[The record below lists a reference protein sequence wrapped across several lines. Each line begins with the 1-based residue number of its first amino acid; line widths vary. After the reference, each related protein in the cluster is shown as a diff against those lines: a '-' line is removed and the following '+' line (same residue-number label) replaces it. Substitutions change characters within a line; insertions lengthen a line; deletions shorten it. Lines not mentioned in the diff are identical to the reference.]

1 MGSSRNLTLYVDLLS
16 QPCRAVTI
24 FCRVNEIE
32 ADVQIVSLW
41 KKETREPPFLAI
53 NPLGQLPAIDD
64 GGFTLSERFNLTSV
78 SWMLHP
84 VVFPRHTIMRY
95 LAATRKVADHWYPE
109 DLEKRACVDRVLDW
123 HFGNLHRDVAQFLVH
138 RELAP
143 LLGRTKNPTS
153 AAEAEDSLKQSLKTM
168 ETVWLKDSPFLA
180 GGSQPSIADISSAC
194 QLQQLKLLD
203 KEEPGALLA
212 PYEKVKAWMVAV
224 EEFTAPYF
232 VDAQGVLEKLAKI
245 FEDRRKSEAEAE
257 VETAPKV

>member
-64 GGFTLSERFNLTSV
+64 GGFTLSES
-78 SWMLHP
+78 
-84 VVFPRHTIMRY
+84 HTIMRY